1 MNQQL
6 MKRTLILS
14 VIFGVLFFVL
24 NYFSGSDSSIMQL
37 IFKSI
42 LVIVVFGILY
52 YALFSIVNS
61 PERKYKFGVTIPIAL
76 LISLLVSALFSALK
90 VGIIVGLILGILAG
104 YIWEWLAKN
113 RHGGDQS

>member
-6 MKRTLILS
+6 MQRTLMLS
-14 VIFGVLFFVL
+14 AIFGVLFFVL
-24 NYFSGSDSSIMQL
+24 NYFSGSDSSMTQL

-52 YALFSIVNS
+52 YTLFSIVNS
-61 PERKYKFGVTIPIAL
+61 PERKYKFGITIPITMLICIL
-76 LISLLVSALFSALK
+76 LSALFSALK
-90 VGIIVGLILGILAG
+90 IGIIIGLILGILAG

-113 RHGGDQS
+113 KPGGDQS